1 MYRSQNGGCAAT
13 GAGARERAFI
23 SSGARCAG
31 CSQVPG
37 CSQVNTGDHWP
48 LTRGCTVGIQ
58 GEHWPYGALWE
69 LWRWLSRCTVGIFAH
84 SALWHVTMALIAEQH
99 VATVWLQ
106 WMDVVIC
113 LMRQINIIIGTCYY
127 ILDRN
132 CRQFLI
138 LECTSRSRQKCCR
151 LTSVLVV
158 KICVQNNILF
168 S

>member
-69 LWRWLSRCTVGIFAH
+69 LWRWLSRYTVGIFAH

-99 VATVWLQ
+99 VTSVHGC
-106 WMDVVIC
+106 DVVIC
-113 LMRQINIIIGTCYY
+113 LPTQINIVISTCYLFFIKSRKY
-127 ILDRN
+127 FDSWK
-132 CRQFLI
+132 
-138 LECTSRSRQKCCR
+138 TSSSAAHWYSWGGR
-151 LTSVLVV
+151 TP
-158 KICVQNNILF
+158 
-168 S
+168 